1 MKPIWIALLVCPL
14 LLAACAPA
22 SPTAPPA
29 TAAPAPTS
37 AREAVGDVV
46 ASALV
51 VPAQSAEV
59 AFVIPGPVKEI
70 LVKEGDTVAAGQTLA
85 ALESPA
91 LLGALEA
98 AEAALRAA
106 EFDYEYWI
114 PPRLRRP
121 PERRQ
126 LALDTLVQ
134 AQKAFAAAQ
143 AEYTQTSLLAPFDA
157 TVAEVRASA
166 GEYVQPGQVVFVL
179 ASLDQFVIETT
190 DLSERDA
197 PRVKAG
203 QLASVY
209 VEALDAEFPATVTA
223 IAPLAQTVGGD
234 VVYKVTLAFNE
245 QPSGLLWGMSA
256 EVAIAIE

>member
-1 MKPIWIALLVCPL
+1 MKPIWTALLVCPL

-22 SPTAPPA
+22 TPTAPPA

-37 AREAVGDVV
+37 ASEAGGDVV
-46 ASALV
+46 ASAVV
-51 VPAQSAEV
+51 VPARSAEL

-85 ALESPA
+85 ALDSPA
-91 LLGALEA
+91 LLGTLEA

-126 LALDTLVQ
+126 LALDTLTQ
-134 AQKAFAAAQ
+134 AQKAFAVAQ
-143 AEYTQTSLLAPFDA
+143 AEYAQTALAAPFDA
-157 TVAEVRASA
+157 VVAEVRVAA

-179 ASLDQFVIETT
+179 ASVDEFMIETT
-190 DLSERDA
+190 DLSERDV

-203 QLASVY
+203 QSASVY
-209 VEALDAEFPATVTA
+209 IEALDAEFPAAVTA
-223 IAPLAQTVGGD
+223 LAPLAQTVGGD
-234 VVYKVTLAFNE
+234 VVYKVTLTLNE
-245 QPSGLLWGMSA
+245 QPAGLLWGMSA
-256 EVAIAIE
+256 EVAIAME